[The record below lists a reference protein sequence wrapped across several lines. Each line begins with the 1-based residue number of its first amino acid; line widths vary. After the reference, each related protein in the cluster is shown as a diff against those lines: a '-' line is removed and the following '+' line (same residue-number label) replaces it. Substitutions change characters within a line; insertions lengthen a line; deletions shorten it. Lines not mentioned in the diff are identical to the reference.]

1 MLKSIAIVQARTGS
15 SRLPA
20 KVLLPVGGV
29 PLVVLAARRAANT
42 GRDVLVAT
50 SNEPSDD
57 VLAELICK
65 SGISCFR
72 GSLVNTLQRLVDALD
87 GYDNQTTVFRLT
99 ADNVLPDG
107 SLLDEMEE
115 EFIRLGLKY
124 LCCNGERSGL
134 PYGMSAELTR
144 AQYLREAAAITNNDY
159 DQEHVTPY
167 IRRTYGEHYFERYKH
182 LNMGHYRCTVD
193 CLDDYF
199 AINQVFSGIQAPEKV
214 SAFDLIDRLPSATYQ
229 PHQSKALK
237 KLVLGTAQLGF
248 AYGIANAKG
257 KPTQA
262 VAENLIKTVIA
273 NGAVFVDTASAY
285 GDSEEVIGHALKSG
299 WEGRVQV
306 ITKLS
311 PLIDCLADVTTT
323 TVNALVDA
331 SIYQSCAALRTQQ
344 LDVLM
349 LHRASHLSDWS
360 GAVWARMLEHKARG
374 IVKALGVSVQSPE
387 ELQNALAARDV
398 EFIQMPF
405 NLLDWRWDTLI
416 AQIREV
422 KQQRT
427 LVIHVRSAL
436 LQGLLPS
443 NSDEHWLRANV
454 VNPQSVMK
462 WLESQSREANCAT
475 VAEFCLSYV
484 KSMDW
489 VDGVVVGM
497 ENGEQLAENIRIF
510 TGTDLTPEQIQSSLA
525 NRPYLEVTSLNPA
538 CWSK

>member
-1 MLKSIAIVQARTGS
+1 M
-15 SRLPA
+15 
-20 KVLLPVGGV
+20 LLPVGGI
-29 PLVVLAARRAANT
+29 PLVILAARRAANT
-42 GRDVLVAT
+42 GRYVVVAT
-50 SNEPSDD
+50 STEPSDD
-57 VLAELICK
+57 VLAELLVK
-65 SGISCFR
+65 SGVRCFR
-72 GSLVNTLQRLVDALD
+72 GSLENTLQRLVDAID
-87 GYDNQTTVFRLT
+87 GFDDQTIVFRLT

-124 LCCNGERSGL
+124 LCCNGEGSGL

-144 AQYLREAAAITNNDY
+144 AQFLREAAANTRSQL

-167 IRRTYGEHYFERYKH
+167 IRRIYGERYFERYKH

-193 CLDDYF
+193 CLDDYL
-199 AINQVFSGIQAPEKV
+199 AINHVFSGIQAPEEV
-214 SAFDLIDRLPSATYQ
+214 SAFELIDRLPEAAYQ
-229 PHQSKALK
+229 PQQSRPVK

-248 AYGIANAKG
+248 AYGITNAKG

-262 VAENLIKTVIA
+262 VADNLIKTIIA
-273 NGAVFVDTASAY
+273 NGAVFVDTARAY
-285 GDSEEVIGHALKSG
+285 GDSEEVIGNALKTG

-311 PLIDCLADVTTT
+311 PLMDCPIDATTT

-331 SIYQSCAALRTQQ
+331 SIYQSCASLRTKK
-344 LDVLM
+344 LDVLI
-349 LHRASHLSDWS
+349 LHRATHLSDWS

-416 AQIREV
+416 AQIREA

-427 LVIHVRSAL
+427 LLIHVRSSL

-443 NSDEHWLRANV
+443 NFDEHWLRANV

-462 WLESQSREANCAT
+462 WLESQSREANCVS
-475 VAEFCLSYV
+475 VAEFCLRYV

-497 ENGEQLAENIRIF
+497 ENGEQLSENMRIF
-510 TGTDLTPEQIQSSLA
+510 TGPDLTPEQIQSSLA
-525 NRPYLEVTSLNPA
+525 NRPYLEETSLNPA
-538 CWSK
+538 CWRK

>member
-1 MLKSIAIVQARTGS
+1 MKSIAIIQARTGS

-20 KVLLPVGGV
+20 KVLLPIAGI

-42 GRDVLVAT
+42 GRDVVVAT

-57 VLAELICK
+57 VLAELLVK
-65 SGISCFR
+65 TGVRCFR
-72 GSLVNTLQRLVDALD
+72 GSLENALKRLVDVID
-87 GYDNQTTVFRLT
+87 GFDDQTIVFRLT
-99 ADNVLPDG
+99 ADNVVPDG

-144 AQYLREAAAITNNDY
+144 AQYLREAAANTRSGY

-167 IRRTYGEHYFERYKH
+167 IRRVYGERYFERYKH

-193 CLDDYF
+193 CLDDYL
-199 AINQVFSGIQAPEKV
+199 AINHVFTGIEAPEKV
-214 SAFDLIDRLPSATYQ
+214 SAFELIGRLPETAYQ
-229 PHQSKALK
+229 PQQSNSVK

-248 AYGIANAKG
+248 AYGIANAQG
-257 KPTQA
+257 KPAQA

-273 NGAVFVDTASAY
+273 NGTVFVDTARAY
-285 GDSEEVIGHALKSG
+285 GDSEEVIGNALKSG

-311 PLIDCLADVTTT
+311 PLMDCPIDATTT

-331 SIYQSCAALRTQQ
+331 SIYQSCAALRTQK
-344 LDVLM
+344 LNVLM

-360 GAVWARMLEHKARG
+360 GAVWARMREHKASGMVR
-374 IVKALGVSVQSPE
+374 ALGVSVQSPD

-405 NLLDWRWDTLI
+405 NLLDWRWDELI
-416 AQIREV
+416 AQIRLV
-422 KQQRT
+422 KQQRP
-427 LVIHVRSAL
+427 LGIHVRSAL

-462 WLESQSREANCAT
+462 WLESKTREANCT
-475 VAEFCLSYV
+475 SVAEFCLSYV
-484 KSMDW
+484 KSIDW

-510 TGTDLTPEQIQSSLA
+510 TGPDLTPGQIQSISEY
-525 NRPYLEVTSLNPA
+525 RPYLEETSLNPA